1 MRCGSEHEHY
11 DVIRLDSVAAGVSV
25 DDRIVVRFDL
35 KNQQVT
41 ATDYDQPIEVLRVD
55 WEKVKAYFNP

>member
-1 MRCGSEHEHY
+1 M
-11 DVIRLDSVAAGVSV
+11 
-25 DDRIVVRFDL
+25 FDL

-41 ATDYDQPIEVLRVD
+41 ATDYDQPIEVLSVD